1 MTETIERL
9 ETEVGLA
16 FSKPKIVMTKFGER
30 QLCTAP
36 ITEKIK
42 DKWWEV
48 WNSRKPLLKAA
59 GFGCGKNNFDG
70 EGRWEVTH
78 WVSTMSAVDREQ
90 AAAASRAT
98 DAAIE
103 IPIPEGLAL
112 MPFQKAGVAYAMPRA
127 GTLIGDE
134 MGLGKTIQ
142 AIAVANAMVPAPK
155 KILVVAPASLLANWR
170 NEINKWQTLA
180 DMPVHIIRPGLV
192 FTGKPDGWYVINYD
206 IVTRYAAVLTSTDWD
221 LAVYDECHNMKTRTA
236 QRTLTLLGGTKLD
249 KETKKRVTVAGVT
262 ARKRLMLTGTPIL
275 NRPAE
280 LYPLL
285 HNLDPKRWGSWSSF
299 TRRYCAAQYNGFGY
313 DTSGDSR
320 LDELN
325 ARLRETVMVRR
336 LKNEV
341 LTELPAKR
349 RQVVP
354 LTYDEDD
361 ATITAAIKREKDVY
375 EKTENAIAQA
385 NAAKQRAEAEGDEE
399 AYKIAVKALNEVSGI
414 AFSEMAKARHETAIA
429 KVPYVIEHL
438 KETTGKILCFA
449 WHQDVVDAICD
460 AVRDQ
465 GVVSITGKTPQEKRD
480 GIKDAFQTNPNI
492 RFFVGNIR
500 AAGEGLTLTASSHV
514 VFAELDWTPAR
525 ISQAEDRAHRIG
537 QTECVLVQHLVL
549 DDSLDARMAK
559 MVVQK
564 QEVIDRALNQKT
576 EGTEKERPEIE
587 VSVVPLAPEQMAEQQ
602 AKDDRRARLDEV
614 AATLTPER
622 IAAIH
627 AALRTVAAYDEDHAR
642 YENGVG
648 FSKLDTIFGGE
659 LAAQASLRPRQAA
672 AAMKMIR
679 KYRRQYDS
687 HLYQTIFGVE
697 A

>member
-1 MTETIERL
+1 MTETIEGL
-9 ETEVGLA
+9 EAEVGLI
-16 FSKPKIVMTKFGER
+16 FTKPKIVMTKFGER
-30 QLCTAP
+30 QLRTAP
-36 ITEKIK
+36 ISQEIK
-42 DKWWEV
+42 DKWWDA
-48 WNSRKPLLKAA
+48 WNARKPALKAA
-59 GFGCGKNNFDG
+59 GFGCGKNDYNG
-70 EGRWEVTH
+70 GGWEVTH
-78 WVSTMSAVDREQ
+78 WTQTMSSVDREK

-103 IPIPEGLAL
+103 IPIPEGLTL
-112 MPFQKAGVAYAMPRA
+112 MPFQKAGVAYAMPRE

-142 AIAVANAMVPAPK
+142 AIAVANAMTPAPK

-206 IVTRYAAVLTSTDWD
+206 IVTRYAAVLTSTAWD
-221 LAVYDECHNMKTRTA
+221 LAIYDECHNMKTRTA
-236 QRTLTLLGGTKLD
+236 QRTLTLLGGSKVD
-249 KETKKRVTVAGVT
+249 KATKKRVAMTGVS

-299 TRRYCAAQYNGFGY
+299 TRRYCAGQFNGQGY
-313 DTSGDSR
+313 DASGDSR

-325 ARLRETVMVRR
+325 ARLRETVLVRR
-336 LKNEV
+336 LKAEV

-354 LTYDEDD
+354 LSYDGDD
-361 ATITAAIKREKDVY
+361 NIVALVKKEKEIY
-375 EKTENAIAQA
+375 ERTETAIAEA
-385 NAAKQRAEAEGDEE
+385 NAAKQRAEAEGDEG
-399 AYKIAVKALNEVSGI
+399 AYKAAVKKLNEVNGI
-414 AFSEMAKARHETAIA
+414 AFAEMALVRHETALA

-438 KETTGKILCFA
+438 ASTTGKILVFA
-449 WHQDVVDAICD
+449 WHQDVVDKICD
-460 AVRDQ
+460 AVRGE
-465 GVVSITGKTPQEKRD
+465 GVVSITGSTPVAKRQ
-480 GIKDAFQTNPNI
+480 GIKDAFQTDPNI

-559 MVVQK
+559 IVVAK
-564 QEVIDRALNQKT
+564 QEVIDRALNQKV

-587 VSVVPLAPEQMAEQQ
+587 VSVVPLVPDEPTAEQQ
-602 AKDDRRARLDEV
+602 AKDDRRARLDVV
-614 AATLTPER
+614 AASLTPEQ

-627 AALRTVAAYDEDHAR
+627 AALRTVASYDADNAR
-642 YENGVG
+642 VLNGVG
-648 FSKLDTIFGGE
+648 FSKLDTIFGTE

-679 KYRRQYDS
+679 KYRRQYDG